1 MGFDATGSFAAVLAV
16 VSISASCATSKVVGD
31 NVKRT
36 VNGQSLDTSG
46 LSQAVA
52 SDTKNMEANL
62 VVLRRKM
69 AEA

>member
-1 MGFDATGSFAAVLAV
+1 MGFDATGRFAAVLAV

-31 NVKRT
+31 NVKRA
-36 VNGQSLDTSG
+36 VNGLLLDTSG

-62 VVLRRKM
+62 AVLRRTM

>member
-1 MGFDATGSFAAVLAV
+1 MGFDAIVRYTAVLAV

-31 NVKRT
+31 NVKRA
-36 VNGQSLDTSG
+36 VNGLLLDTSG

-62 VVLRRKM
+62 AVLRRTM